1 MAFRIAES
9 LLGAQSD
16 LLFLHRRVVRIGAV
30 AAWCAAALF
39 LVAGF
44 LSGNQELLIESI
56 GPIIAGAFM
65 TAQIVMHR
73 EHGGIALIGAAF
85 VVVVM
90 YGVVGN
96 PNTLIPAALSLV
108 IICAIGMLFISSH
121 QAVVTAVLGV
131 LVAMT
136 PLVWGVEYPSNLMIG
151 AVMGLSF
158 AMTSMIFYTVRNA
171 AASLNTKFRVLFEQ
185 SPTAALEEDWS
196 GAVEYLRSEY
206 AGKPERIRQFL
217 LAYPAVVRRAVG
229 LTKIVRAN
237 QAAIDLLEADTF
249 ADILGSRDPAIV
261 KLSNIEAFVEVL
273 VAAYSD
279 LEVFEAEFQLRTFK
293 GREIWL
299 QARGVNNSGSMS
311 TGTVLMGFSDIT
323 HVRQSEAA
331 MEQLVKSK
339 DEFIASVSH
348 ELRTPLTAVVGL
360 TSEMVS
366 SDMTPDEKDELLKLV
381 AGQAQEMSFIVED
394 LLVAARAEMG
404 TVPISIGEIDL
415 CSQVEAAV
423 DGVGIEIA
431 TSCSRTHWAMADPA
445 RVRQILRNLFTNVN
459 RYGGANARVLCGEEE
474 GRLWLEVR
482 DDGDGVPVEDT
493 ERIFELYSTSHAGVT
508 ASVGL
513 GLAVARQLSEL
524 MGGSLDYRR
533 DGAESVFRL
542 ELPAIKVLA
551 HV

>member
-1 MAFRIAES
+1 MASRIAES
-9 LLGAQSD
+9 LFGAQSD
-16 LLFLHRRVVRIGAV
+16 LLLVHRRVVSIGAV
-30 AAWCAAALF
+30 VAWCAAALF
-39 LVAGF
+39 LVGGF
-44 LSGNQELLIESI
+44 LSGNQDLLIEAI

-90 YGVVGN
+90 YGVVGD

-108 IICAIGMLFISSH
+108 IICAIGMLFVSKH
-121 QAVVTAVLGV
+121 QASVTAVLGV
-131 LVAMT
+131 LVAVI
-136 PLVWGVEYPSNLMIG
+136 PVVWGVEYPTSLKMG

-158 AMTSMIFYTVRNA
+158 AMTSMIFYTVRNVST
-171 AASLNTKFRVLFEQ
+171 SLNSKFRVLFEQ
-185 SPTAALEEDWS
+185 SPTAAFEEDWS
-196 GAVEYLRSEY
+196 RAVEYLRSEY
-206 AGKPERIRQFL
+206 TGEPERIRQFL

-237 QAAIDLLEADTF
+237 QAAIDLLEADSF
-249 ADILGSRDPAIV
+249 ADILGSRNPAIV
-261 KLSNIEAFVEVL
+261 KPTNIEAFVEVL

-279 LEVFEAEFQLRTFK
+279 RELFEAEFQLRTFK

-299 QARGVNNSGSMS
+299 QVRGVNSGEAMS

-331 MEQLVKSK
+331 MEQLIKSK

-360 TSEMVS
+360 TSEMAS
-366 SDMTPDEKDELLKLV
+366 SDMTSDERAELMTLV
-381 AGQAQEMSFIVED
+381 AGQAEEMTFIVDD

-404 TVPISIGEIDL
+404 TVPISIGQVDL
-415 CSQVEAAV
+415 CSQVEAAA
-423 DGVGIEIA
+423 DGVGIDIV
-431 TSCSRTHWAMADPA
+431 TTCSRQYLALADPA
-445 RVRQILRNLFTNVN
+445 RVRQILRNLFTNVD
-459 RYGGANARVLCGEEE
+459 RYGGPNARVVCGEEDE
-474 GRLWLEVR
+474 LLWVEVR
-482 DDGDGVPVEDT
+482 DDGEGVPAEDS
-493 ERIFELYSTSHAGVT
+493 ERIFESYATAHTGVA

-524 MGGSLDYRR
+524 MGGTLVYRR
-533 DGAESVFRL
+533 DDAESVFRL
-542 ELPAIKVLA
+542 ELPSVKAPA